1 MDGALGN
8 LQSYRK
14 GIKLVDATLRDG
26 GLVNNFFFP
35 EGFAQALYKANS
47 EAGVDIMEVG
57 YKASRE
63 LFDSSAFGEWKFCSE
78 QSVRSVV
85 GKEKTAMKISVMA
98 DVGRVDLSKDMVK
111 REQSAID
118 MYRIAT
124 YVNTIPA
131 AAEMISRAHDMGY
144 ETCCNIMAISRVR
157 EGDLRRALEIVAST
171 PADVIYIVDS
181 FGSLYPE
188 EMKMYCDMYGEAAYK
203 HGKQLGIH
211 AHNNQ
216 QLAFANTIE
225 CVARG
230 VNYLDATVCGLG
242 RGAGNCALE
251 AMLGFLKNPRYKM
264 DPILK
269 FIREYI
275 LPLKESGLVW
285 GYDVPYL
292 LTGLQNA
299 HPRSAIEFIKEG
311 RRDYEALRA
320 SLTEA
325 E

>member
-1 MDGALGN
+1 MNGEFGN
-8 LQSYRK
+8 LQSFRK

-26 GLVNNFFFP
+26 GLVNNFLFP
-35 EGFAQALYKANS
+35 EGFAQALFRADV

-57 YKASRE
+57 YRNSRK
-63 LFDSSAFGEWKFCSE
+63 LFSPSEFGEWKFCEE

-85 GKEKTAMKISVMA
+85 GDDKRGMKISVMA
-98 DVGRVDLSKDMVK
+98 DVGRADFSDLIK
-111 REQSAID
+111 REQSVVD

-124 YVNTIPA
+124 YVNAIPA
-131 AAEMISRAHDMGY
+131 AAEMISRAHDLGY

-157 EGDLRRALEIVAST
+157 ESDLRHALEIVAST
-171 PADVIYIVDS
+171 PVDVIYIVDS

-188 EMKMYCDMYGEAAYK
+188 EMKLYCDIYGEAAYK

-230 VNYLDATVCGLG
+230 VNYLDATVSGLG
-242 RGAGNCALE
+242 RGAGNCPLE

-264 DPILK
+264 QPVLK
-269 FIREYI
+269 FIREHI
-275 LPLKESGLVW
+275 LPLRESGVVW

-292 LTGLQNA
+292 LTGLYNV
-299 HPRSAIEFIKEG
+299 HPRSAIQFIKDG
-311 RRDYEALRA
+311 RRDYEALMETI
-320 SLTEA
+320 TES